1 MFEMDIL
8 LPFTAIVVFICL
20 IAVYVGLYEN
30 YKRLKQ

>member
-8 LPFTAIVVFICL
+8 LSFIAIVVFICL
-20 IAVYVGLYEN
+20 IAVCVGLYED

>member
-8 LPFTAIVVFICL
+8 VPFTAIVVFICL
-20 IAVYVGLYEN
+20 IAVCVGLYED